1 MGQLRQVAMTLV
13 RYEKSHCVTDHA
25 GLLSIASND
34 KAGALSNKSGIL
46 SYSTTSVQLQIQVTV
61 VLLPALM
68 SQVVAMLGVKAETND
83 CFKLQE
89 MNGEVRSGR
98 LMMVTKISHN
108 QILRHRHCLVQPL
121 LIQVNTSVT
130 QTHKC

>member
-1 MGQLRQVAMTLV
+1 MQGFFLTIKLV
-13 RYEKSHCVTDHA
+13 H
-25 GLLSIASND
+25 
-34 KAGALSNKSGIL
+34 KSGIL
-46 SYSTTSVQLQIQVTV
+46 SYSTTSVQLQMQEVVMV

-68 SQVVAMLGVKAETND
+68 SQVVAMLGVKAEMNNR
-83 CFKLQE
+83 FKLQE

-98 LMMVTKISHN
+98 LIVTKISHN